1 MVSFSLSLILHNIL
15 WINTVNLSPTID
27 WSRRGING
35 LYCGDIHTEIF
46 PQNVSKTLKNVWN
59 VRFTKTSK
67 TSGLQNVWFQNVS
80 TGIYLKS
87 HFYLLIAIIVW
98 QKTKIEKK
106 IQDCKH
112 GCNRT
117 CKFSQIQNIDVFLQT
132 FLKSICKPDVLD
144 VFVNL
149 TFQTFCNVFETFCE
163 CTIPNRA

>member
-1 MVSFSLSLILHNIL
+1 MYRNCQTFCLKSGVLFSLSHILHNIL

-117 CKFSQIQNIDVFLQT
+117 CKFSQIQNIGVFYKR
-132 FLKSICKPDVLD
+132 FWR

-149 TFQTFCNVFETFCE
+149 TF
-163 CTIPNRA
+163 

>member
-1 MVSFSLSLILHNIL
+1 MYRNCQTFCLKSGVLFSLSHILHNIL

-27 WSRRGING
+27 WGRRGING
-35 LYCGDIHTEIF
+35 LSCGNIHTEIF
-46 PQNVSKTLKNVWN
+46 PGYTYKTFQNVTK
-59 VRFTKTSK
+59 RFKTS
-67 TSGLQNVWFQNVS
+67 SLQNVWFQNVS

-106 IQDCKH
+106 IQACKH

-117 CKFSQIQNIDVFLQT
+117 CKFSQIQNIDVFYKR
-132 FLKSICKPDVLD
+132 FWR

-149 TFQTFCNVFETFCE
+149 TF
-163 CTIPNRA
+163 

>member
-1 MVSFSLSLILHNIL
+1 MYRNCQTFCLKSGVLFLSLSPILHNIL

-27 WSRRGING
+27 WGRRGING
-35 LYCGDIHTEIF
+35 LYCGNIHTEIF
-46 PQNVSKTLKNVWN
+46 PGYTYKTFQNVTK
-59 VRFTKTSK
+59 RFKTS
-67 TSGLQNVWFQNVS
+67 SLQNVWFQNVS

-117 CKFSQIQNIDVFLQT
+117 CKFSQIQNIDVFYKR
-132 FLKSICKPDVLD
+132 FWR

-149 TFQTFCNVFETFCE
+149 TF
-163 CTIPNRA
+163 